1 MKAVVWHGKK
11 DVRVDTVPDPKIKD
25 PRDAIIKITS
35 TAICGSDLHL
45 YNGVMAGM
53 QEGDIIGHEPMGV
66 VEEVGSAISNLQKG
80 DKVVVP
86 FTISCGSC
94 HFCERSLYS
103 LCDESNPNQEL
114 ARGELGHATAALF
127 GYSHL
132 TGGIPGGQAEYLRV
146 PYADVGPIKVPGEIA
161 DEKVLFLSDI
171 FPTGWMAADNCDI
184 APRDTVAVWGCGP
197 VGLFAIKSALL
208 QGAARVIAIDSVDKR
223 LKLASEID
231 NVEVI
236 DRKNG
241 KPYEMLMEMTDGMG
255 PDKCID
261 AVGAEAHSSNSLVNL
276 KEGLKQRVGLA
287 ENRDFVINEAIMS
300 CKKGGIISV
309 PGVYTDEV
317 PSFQLGAAMN
327 KALNIKLGQ
336 THVQRYLP
344 KLLGLVM
351 DGKIDLSFPISHTL
365 SLEEAPKGYE
375 IFNDKSDECVKV
387 VLKT

>member
-11 DVRVDTVPDPKIKD
+11 DVRVDTVPDPKIED
-25 PRDAIIKITS
+25 PRDAIIRITS

-53 QEGDIIGHEPMGV
+53 KKGDIIGHEPMGI
-66 VEEVGSAISNLQKG
+66 VEEVGASVTNLKKG

-146 PYADVGPIKVPGEIA
+146 PYADVGPIKVPDDLA
-161 DEKVLFLSDI
+161 DEQVLFLSDI

-184 APRDTVAVWGCGP
+184 APGDTVAVWGCGP
-197 VGLFAIKSALL
+197 VGLFAIKSVLL
-208 QGAARVIAIDSVDKR
+208 QGAARVIAIDSVDTR
-223 LKLASEID
+223 LKMASSIP
-231 NVEVI
+231 NVEII
-236 DRKNG
+236 DRNKD
-241 KPYEMLMEMTDGMG
+241 KPYEALMEMTSGMG

-261 AVGAEAHSSNSLVNL
+261 AVGAEAHSSNSLVNF

-287 ENRDFVINEAIMS
+287 DNRDFVINEAIQS

-317 PSFQLGAAMN
+317 PGLQFGAAMN
-327 KALNIKLGQ
+327 KALTIKLGQ

-344 KLLGLVM
+344 ELLNLVIG
-351 DGKIDLSFPISHTL
+351 GKIDLSFPITHTL

-375 IFNDKSDECVKV
+375 IFNDKKDECVKV
-387 VLKT
+387 VLKA